1 MLQKY
6 GIGII
11 AIILAVSAVAFTTPP
26 PAHRFNPKTLTYY
39 FEFTG
44 AHHDESDVSQWQEI
58 SLSSYNALPCN
69 ATSQGCKIATTAVSN
84 PTASFPDREI
94 SSVTVNSND
103 VPQQTMDNVDVANKP

>member
-1 MLQKY
+1 MIRKY
-6 GIGII
+6 GIGL
-11 AIILAVSAVAFTTPP
+11 LAVILGVFAVAFRTPQQQ
-26 PAHRFNPKTLTYY
+26 FSPKTLTYY
-39 FEFTG
+39 FQFTG

-69 ATSQGCKIATTAVSN
+69 ASSQGCKIATTAVSN
-84 PTASFPDREI
+84 PTASFPNREI